1 MISLFIDTSNQHLI
15 ISIYKNDNVIGYCD
29 EKSDNDLSVKLLP
42 YIDNM
47 LSKNNMKIDDIDNIF
62 VVNGPG
68 SFTGI
73 RIGVTTAKTIAWGKN
88 KKINTI
94 SELELLSSIET
105 NKKYIVPLIDA
116 RRGYVYTA
124 MYDKNGNNIINDS
137 YQELEKFYTELRNNY
152 DICDIE
158 FVSYDEFELPTIKPC
173 IDVLKVLKRHMNEPG
188 MNPHKVNPN
197 YLKLTEAEEKL
208 NDKRNNS

>member
-15 ISIYKNDNVIGYCD
+15 VSLYKNDNVIGYYD

-47 LSKNNMKIDDIDNIF
+47 LKKNNIKIDDINNIF

-124 MYDKNGNNIINDS
+124 MYDKNGNNIISDS
-137 YQELEKFYTELRNNY
+137 YQELEKFYNELNNNY
-152 DICDIE
+152 DLSDIE
-158 FVSYDEFELPTIKPC
+158 FVSYDEFDIPSIKPI
-173 IDVLKVLKRHMNEPG
+173 IDVLKVLKRHMNEPSL
-188 MNPHKVNPN
+188 NPHKVNPN

-208 NDKRNNS
+208 NDKRNNN